1 MTFFPEEKEV
11 PWDDSTEFD
20 AYGFPLGEP
29 VTSVEKTMSVGF
41 AHCRRPEDEKQYD
54 TEKVEREASYL
65 CGYCEALSPAHKLN
79 WMMRRVTLRAHN
91 LKAPDDH
98 ISFHAWTGMSPFEH
112 IGTLANKF
120 LAARGNIGKMHSFWN
135 DELGLPF
142 VRHAASVSETD
153 IDVVIK
159 RSPQYMLR
167 TLPRKPVLL
176 TMNADVQQVLNWWSI
191 NAWGLIEEH
200 PDVPIWNA
208 MIDYGSVVSWDQ
220 LEEIAGITPDKD
232 GKYNEYIWPETG
244 ERFRVH
250 AGLID
255 SGFQAQ
261 SEKRVYDFCI
271 RNANVFSPSK
281 GGGWQH
287 MRGMTV
293 RTSPVADEKL
303 DLFWY
308 SDSTFKQ
315 ELLYGCI
322 KEGKGHYW
330 LPYDVG
336 RDFREQMSSEHTE
349 ERKQP
354 DGTMKL
360 EWVVSGAA
368 GNHLSDTQKMNL
380 ALGTI
385 IEPKLLEMREEI
397 LAARK

>member
-1 MTFFPEEKEV
+1 
-11 PWDDSTEFD
+11 
-20 AYGFPLGEP
+20 
-29 VTSVEKTMSVGF
+29 
-41 AHCRRPEDEKQYD
+41 
-54 TEKVEREASYL
+54 
-65 CGYCEALSPAHKLN
+65 
-79 WMMRRVTLRAHN
+79 
-91 LKAPDDH
+91 
-98 ISFHAWTGMSPFEH
+98 
-112 IGTLANKF
+112 
-120 LAARGNIGKMHSFWN
+120 
-135 DELGLPF
+135 
-142 VRHAASVSETD
+142 
-153 IDVVIK
+153 
-159 RSPQYMLR
+159 
-167 TLPRKPVLL
+167 
-176 TMNADVQQVLNWWSI
+176 
-191 NAWGLIEEH
+191 
-200 PDVPIWNA
+200 
-208 MIDYGSVVSWDQ
+208 
-220 LEEIAGITPDKD
+220 
-232 GKYNEYIWPETG
+232 
-244 ERFRVH
+244 
-250 AGLID
+250 
-255 SGFQAQ
+255 
-261 SEKRVYDFCI
+261 
-271 RNANVFSPSK
+271 
-281 GGGWQH
+281 